1 MNILLITIACII
13 IQLCSGEEKCGECM
27 SNEAYCI
34 DETSYHF
41 CMKGQPL
48 KDKKYSCDKDHV
60 CTGDERI
67 CVPESEEDVTAICS
81 SSCNKCLPGS
91 RYTCVS
97 RTQYGRCVNNKITL
111 IGECDS
117 QFNL

>member
-1 MNILLITIACII
+1 MP
-13 IQLCSGEEKCGECM
+13 
-27 SNEAYCI
+27 NEAYCI

-48 KDKKYSCDKDHV
+48 KDNKYSCDKDHI
-60 CTGDERI
+60 CTADDNI
-67 CVPESEEDVTAICS
+67 CVPKSKEGVKSICS

-97 RTQYGRCVNNKITL
+97 QTQYGRCVNGNIAL
-111 IGECDS
+111 IGDCERDS
-117 QFNL
+117 ICSLELIGKTESICVPSCVADFVRNC